1 MCGRYV
7 LKANV
12 NELSEAYLAE
22 PEEGL
27 FFEPI
32 YNVAPTTEMPV
43 IFRKGSERIIDRFRW
58 GLIPFWAKDQ
68 NPKYSMINARQET
81 ITEKKSYSKPFIS
94 QRCIVPANGFY
105 EWRKEENGKQPYYI
119 TFTDKTFMSFAG
131 IYERWQ
137 GEGGK
142 KINSFTIITTDANKT
157 VSNLHDR
164 MPAILHE
171 EEFSFWLDPANNDTK
186 ALKEILLPYE
196 DNGIEYYPVSKKVN
210 SPRNQEKELIE
221 PV

>member
-12 NELSEAYLAE
+12 NELREAYLAE
-22 PEEGL
+22 PEEGF
-27 FFEPI
+27 FFEPT
-32 YNVAPTTEMPV
+32 YNAAPTTEMPV
-43 IFRKGSERIIDRFRW
+43 IFRKGSERVIDRFRW
-58 GLIPFWAKDQ
+58 GLIPFWAKDEK
-68 NPKYSMINARQET
+68 PKYSMINARQET
-81 ITEKKSYSKPFIS
+81 ITEKKSYSKPFSS

-119 TFTDKTFMSFAG
+119 TFTNKTFMSFAG

-137 GEGGK
+137 GKDGK
-142 KINSFTIITTDANKT
+142 KINSFTIITTDANNQ
-157 VSNLHDR
+157 VSYLHDR
-164 MPAILHE
+164 MPAILHS
-171 EEFSFWLDPANNDTK
+171 EEFSFWLDPANHDTK

-196 DNGIEYYPVSKKVN
+196 DKDIEYYPVSKKVN
-210 SPRNQEKELIE
+210 SPRNQEKELVE